1 MNTKEASM
9 TGVNAVVIGVKD
21 MAIAKKFYVSL
32 GFEVEKEYPG
42 FVGFKPAEGAVTLG
56 LYPREGLETMVG
68 LPSVNG
74 WSGVVLDLNLAGRS
88 RVDEVVQAADSA
100 GGKVLKPPHDAE
112 WGGRV
117 AHFSDPDGYVW
128 QVAAY

>member
-21 MAIAKKFYVSL
+21 MAIGKKFYVSL

-42 FVGFKPAEGAVTLG
+42 FVGFKPADGAVTLG
-56 LYPREGLETMVG
+56 LYPREGLEKMVG
-68 LPSVNG
+68 LPSING
-74 WSGVVLDLNLAGRS
+74 WSGVVLNLNLAGRS
-88 RVDEVVQAADSA
+88 RVDELVDTAASS
-100 GGKVLKPPHDAE
+100 GGKVVNAPHDAE

-117 AHFSDPDGYVW
+117 GHFSDPDGHIW